1 MEDSEILE
9 LYRQRSEDAIAR
21 TDKKY
26 GRYLYSIAYRILRD
40 NGETEECVNET
51 YFKTWNTIPPQFP
64 QNLATFIGKI
74 VRHTA
79 FDVFRAKYTQK
90 RGSGEVNLVLSEL
103 EECIGN
109 NDVEEELERKE
120 TLKVITEF
128 LDNSDVQKRRMFIL
142 RYWYVM
148 SVKEIA
154 EKFGM
159 TESNVKVTLHRM
171 RDGLKKELMKN
182 GLI

>member
-1 MEDSEILE
+1 M
-9 LYRQRSEDAIAR
+9 
-21 TDKKY
+21 
-26 GRYLYSIAYRILRD
+26 
-40 NGETEECVNET
+40 
-51 YFKTWNTIPPQFP
+51 
-64 QNLATFIGKI
+64 
-74 VRHTA
+74 
-79 FDVFRAKYTQK
+79 
-90 RGSGEVNLVLSEL
+90 NLVLSEL

-109 NDVEEELERKE
+109 NDVEEELDRKE

-148 SVKEIA
+148 PVKEIA

-159 TESNVKVTLHRM
+159 TESSVKVTLHRM

>member
-1 MEDSEILE
+1 M
-9 LYRQRSEDAIAR
+9 
-21 TDKKY
+21 
-26 GRYLYSIAYRILRD
+26 
-40 NGETEECVNET
+40 
-51 YFKTWNTIPPQFP
+51 
-64 QNLATFIGKI
+64 
-74 VRHTA
+74 
-79 FDVFRAKYTQK
+79 
-90 RGSGEVNLVLSEL
+90 NLVLSEL

-109 NDVEEELERKE
+109 NDVEEELDRKE

-148 SVKEIA
+148 PVKEIA

-159 TESNVKVTLHRM
+159 TESNVKVILHRM

-182 GLI
+182 GVY

>member
-1 MEDSEILE
+1 M
-9 LYRQRSEDAIAR
+9 
-21 TDKKY
+21 
-26 GRYLYSIAYRILRD
+26 
-40 NGETEECVNET
+40 
-51 YFKTWNTIPPQFP
+51 
-64 QNLATFIGKI
+64 
-74 VRHTA
+74 
-79 FDVFRAKYTQK
+79 
-90 RGSGEVNLVLSEL
+90 NLVLSEL

-109 NDVEEELERKE
+109 NDVEEELDRKE

-128 LDNSDVQKRRMFIL
+128 LDNSDVQKRRIFIL

-154 EKFGM
+154 EKSGM

>member
-1 MEDSEILE
+1 M
-9 LYRQRSEDAIAR
+9 
-21 TDKKY
+21 
-26 GRYLYSIAYRILRD
+26 
-40 NGETEECVNET
+40 
-51 YFKTWNTIPPQFP
+51 
-64 QNLATFIGKI
+64 
-74 VRHTA
+74 
-79 FDVFRAKYTQK
+79 
-90 RGSGEVNLVLSEL
+90 NLVLSEL

-109 NDVEEELERKE
+109 NDVEEELDRKE

-148 SVKEIA
+148 PVKEIA
-154 EKFGM
+154 EKLGM

-182 GLI
+182 ELI

>member
-1 MEDSEILE
+1 MEDSKILE
-9 LYRQRSEDAIAR
+9 LYCSRSEDAIAQ

-26 GRYLYSIAYRILRD
+26 GRYCYSIAYNILRD
-40 NGETEECVNET
+40 NGETEECVNES
-51 YFKTWNTIPPQFP
+51 YFKTWNVIPPQFP
-64 QNLATFIGKI
+64 ENLATFIGKI

-79 FDVFRAKYTQK
+79 FDVFRSKMTQK
-90 RGSGEVNLVLSEL
+90 RGGGEANLVLSEL

-109 NDVEEELERKE
+109 NDVEDEIDRKE

-128 LDNSDVQKRRMFIL
+128 LDNTDVQKRRIFIL

-148 SVKEIA
+148 PVKEIA
-154 EKFGM
+154 DKSGM
-159 TESNVKVTLHRM
+159 SESSVKVTLHRL
-171 RDGLKKELMKN
+171 RDALKKELMKN